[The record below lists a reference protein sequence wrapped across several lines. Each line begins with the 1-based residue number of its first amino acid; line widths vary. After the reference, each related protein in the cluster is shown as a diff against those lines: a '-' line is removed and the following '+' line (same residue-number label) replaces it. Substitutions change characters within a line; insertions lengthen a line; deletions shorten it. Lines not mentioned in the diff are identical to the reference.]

1 MIGIKSLLVMLS
13 STLVFNGMKLSIIIP
28 VFNEVDT
35 VGELLKRVQVVDLS
49 NISKEIIII
58 DDASTD
64 NTRQFLNSLDKKEYT
79 VLLQEHN
86 QGKGAAMRRGYQA
99 ASGEIILNQD
109 ADLEYNPED
118 YPALLKPILEHGAD
132 VVYGSRFVY
141 PPELF
146 GRKVGRANLRANNFI
161 YNSFYFGNIFLTW
174 LSNRFTGLRL
184 TDMETGYKV
193 FRRVA
198 LEKIIPQLNSRRFGI
213 EPEITARVAQNRL
226 TLVEVP
232 IHYSGR
238 TVEAGKKIK
247 WRDGLAAVWHIVKF
261 NWPYKLNDKT

>member
-1 MIGIKSLLVMLS
+1 
-13 STLVFNGMKLSIIIP
+13 MKLSIIIP
-28 VFNEVDT
+28 VFNEAAT
-35 VGELLKRVQVVDLS
+35 LRELLRRVEEVALPGV
-49 NISKEIIII
+49 SKEIIII

-64 NTRQFLNSLDKKEYT
+64 NTRQFLNSLDKKKCT
-79 VLLQEHN
+79 VLLQERN

-118 YPALLKPILEHGAD
+118 YPALLKPILEQGAD
-132 VVYGSRFVY
+132 VVYGSRF
-141 PPELF
+141 
-146 GRKVGRANLRANNFI
+146 ANLRANNFI

-174 LSNRFTGLRL
+174 LSNRFTGLKL

-193 FRRVA
+193 FRRAA
-198 LEKIIPQLNSRRFGI
+198 LERIIPQLSSRRFGI

-226 TLVEVP
+226 VLVEVP

-247 WRDGLAAVWHIVKF
+247 WRDGAAAVWHIVKF
-261 NWPYKLNDKT
+261 NWLYKLNDKT

>member
-1 MIGIKSLLVMLS
+1 
-13 STLVFNGMKLSIIIP
+13 MKLSIIIP
-28 VFNEVDT
+28 VFNEAAT
-35 VGELLKRVQVVDLS
+35 LRELLRRVEEVALPGV
-49 NISKEIIII
+49 SKEIIII

-64 NTRQFLNSLDKKEYT
+64 NTRQFLNSLDKKKYT

-118 YPALLKPILEHGAD
+118 YPALLKPILEQGAD
-132 VVYGSRFVY
+132 VVYGSRF
-141 PPELF
+141 
-146 GRKVGRANLRANNFI
+146 ANLRANNFI

-213 EPEITARVAQNRL
+213 EPEITARVAQNR
-226 TLVEVP
+226 
-232 IHYSGR
+232 
-238 TVEAGKKIK
+238 
-247 WRDGLAAVWHIVKF
+247 
-261 NWPYKLNDKT
+261 

>member
-1 MIGIKSLLVMLS
+1 MLS

-118 YPALLKPILEHGAD
+118 YPALLKPILEQGAD
-132 VVYGSRFVY
+132 VVYGSRF
-141 PPELF
+141 
-146 GRKVGRANLRANNFI
+146 ANLRANNFI

-193 FRRVA
+193 FRRAA
-198 LEKIIPQLNSRRFGI
+198 LERIIPQLSSRRFGI

-226 TLVEVP
+226 VLVEVP

-247 WRDGLAAVWHIVKF
+247 WRDGAAAVWHIVKF
-261 NWPYKLNDKT
+261 NWLYKLNDKT

>member
-1 MIGIKSLLVMLS
+1 
-13 STLVFNGMKLSIIIP
+13 MKLSIIIP
-28 VFNEVDT
+28 VFNEAAT
-35 VGELLKRVQVVDLS
+35 LRELLRRVEEVALPGV
-49 NISKEIIII
+49 SKEIIII

-64 NTRQFLNSLDKKEYT
+64 NTRQFLNSLDKKKCT
-79 VLLQEHN
+79 VLLQERN

-118 YPALLKPILEHGAD
+118 YPALLKPILEQGAD
-132 VVYGSRFVY
+132 VVYGSRF
-141 PPELF
+141 
-146 GRKVGRANLRANNFI
+146 ANLRANNFI

-247 WRDGLAAVWHIVKF
+247 WRDGAAAVWHIVKF
-261 NWPYKLNDKT
+261 NWLYKLNDKT

>member
-1 MIGIKSLLVMLS
+1 
-13 STLVFNGMKLSIIIP
+13 MKLSIIIP
-28 VFNEVDT
+28 VFNEAAT
-35 VGELLKRVQVVDLS
+35 LRELLRRVEEVVLPGV
-49 NISKEIIII
+49 SKEIIII

-64 NTRQFLNSLDKKEYT
+64 NTRQFFNSLDEKKYM
-79 VLLQEHN
+79 VLLQERN
-86 QGKGAAMRRGYQA
+86 QGKGAAMRLGYQA

-118 YPALLKPILEHGAD
+118 YPALLKPILEQGAD
-132 VVYGSRFVY
+132 VVYGSRF
-141 PPELF
+141 
-146 GRKVGRANLRANNFI
+146 ANLRANNFI

-193 FRRVA
+193 FRRAA
-198 LEKIIPQLNSRRFGI
+198 LERIIPQLSSRRFGI

-247 WRDGLAAVWHIVKF
+247 WRDGAAAVWHIVKF
-261 NWPYKLNDKT
+261 NWLYKLNDKT

>member
-1 MIGIKSLLVMLS
+1 
-13 STLVFNGMKLSIIIP
+13 MKLSIIIP
-28 VFNEVDT
+28 VFNEAAT
-35 VGELLKRVQVVDLS
+35 LRELLRRVEEVALPGV
-49 NISKEIIII
+49 SKEIIII

-64 NTRQFLNSLDKKEYT
+64 NTRQFLNSLDEKKYM
-79 VLLQEHN
+79 VLLQERN

-118 YPALLKPILEHGAD
+118 YPALLKPILEQGAD
-132 VVYGSRFVY
+132 VVYGSRF
-141 PPELF
+141 
-146 GRKVGRANLRANNFI
+146 ANLRANNFI

-247 WRDGLAAVWHIVKF
+247 WRDGAAAVWHIVKF
-261 NWPYKLNDKT
+261 NWLYKLNDKT

>member
-1 MIGIKSLLVMLS
+1 
-13 STLVFNGMKLSIIIP
+13 MKLSIIIP
-28 VFNEVDT
+28 VFNEAAT
-35 VGELLKRVQVVDLS
+35 LRELLRRVEEVALPGV
-49 NISKEIIII
+49 SKEIIII

-64 NTRQFLNSLDKKEYT
+64 NTRQFLNSLDEKKYM
-79 VLLQEHN
+79 VLLQERN
-86 QGKGAAMRRGYQA
+86 QGKGAAMRLGYQA

-118 YPALLKPILEHGAD
+118 YPALLKPILEQGAD
-132 VVYGSRFVY
+132 VVYGSRF
-141 PPELF
+141 
-146 GRKVGRANLRANNFI
+146 ANLRANNFI

-193 FRRVA
+193 FRRAA
-198 LEKIIPQLNSRRFGI
+198 LERIIPQLSSRRFGI

-226 TLVEVP
+226 VLVEVP

-247 WRDGLAAVWHIVKF
+247 WRDGAAAVWHIVKF
-261 NWPYKLNDKT
+261 NWLYKLNDKT

>member
-1 MIGIKSLLVMLS
+1 
-13 STLVFNGMKLSIIIP
+13 MKLSIIIP
-28 VFNEVDT
+28 VFNEAAT
-35 VGELLKRVQVVDLS
+35 LRELLRRVEEVVLPGV
-49 NISKEIIII
+49 SKEIIII

-64 NTRQFLNSLDKKEYT
+64 NTRQFFNSLDEKKYM
-79 VLLQEHN
+79 VLLQERN
-86 QGKGAAMRRGYQA
+86 QGKGAAMRLGYQA

-118 YPALLKPILEHGAD
+118 YPALLKPILEQGAD
-132 VVYGSRFVY
+132 VVYGSRF
-141 PPELF
+141 
-146 GRKVGRANLRANNFI
+146 ANLRANNFI

-193 FRRVA
+193 FRRAA
-198 LEKIIPQLNSRRFGI
+198 LEKITPQLSSRRFGI

>member
-132 VVYGSRFVY
+132 VVYGSRF
-141 PPELF
+141 
-146 GRKVGRANLRANNFI
+146 ANLRGNNFI

-174 LSNRFTGLRL
+174 LSNRFTGLKL

-193 FRRVA
+193 FRRAA
-198 LEKIIPQLNSRRFGI
+198 LERIIPQLSSRRFGI

-226 TLVEVP
+226 VLVEVP

-247 WRDGLAAVWHIVKF
+247 WRDGAAAVWHIVKF
-261 NWPYKLNDKT
+261 NWLYKLNDKT

>member
-1 MIGIKSLLVMLS
+1 
-13 STLVFNGMKLSIIIP
+13 MKLSIIIP
-28 VFNEVDT
+28 VFNEAAT
-35 VGELLKRVQVVDLS
+35 LRELLRRVEEVALPGV
-49 NISKEIIII
+49 SKEIIII

-64 NTRQFLNSLDKKEYT
+64 NTRQFLNSLDEKKYM
-79 VLLQEHN
+79 VLLQERN
-86 QGKGAAMRRGYQA
+86 QGKGAAMRLGYQA

-118 YPALLKPILEHGAD
+118 YPALLKPILEQGAD
-132 VVYGSRFVY
+132 VVYGSRF
-141 PPELF
+141 
-146 GRKVGRANLRANNFI
+146 ANLRANNFI

-174 LSNRFTGLRL
+174 LSNRFTGLKL

-193 FRRVA
+193 FRRAA
-198 LEKIIPQLNSRRFGI
+198 LERIIPQLSSRRFGI

-226 TLVEVP
+226 VLVEVP

-247 WRDGLAAVWHIVKF
+247 WRDGAAAVWHIVKF
-261 NWPYKLNDKT
+261 NWLYKLNDKT